1 MHKALATLTHSGN
14 VVISASKRQD
24 VLGCTGHLYEN
35 RTGSAV
41 SEVDGKPC
49 DVRIVQLWIVK
60 GVGQGCRLTFRHE
73 RISIAHGQDNDRRL
87 EVPEAVDATLHQH
100 CLGNCLV
107 RGVSK
112 CWKARREIEVLQST
126 QQPCSIVDVVVE
138 VEKHRSSVAVGHCSH
153 TNGIWPDQL
162 TQAFDNARCEATD

>member
-1 MHKALATLTHSGN
+1 MHKALATLTHSGIN
-14 VVISASKRQD
+14 NASKRQD
-24 VLGCTGHLYEN
+24 FIGYTGHLYEN
-35 RTGSAV
+35 RTGGAV
-41 SEVDGKPC
+41 SEVDCKPF

-73 RISIAHGQDNDRRL
+73 RISITHGQDNDRRL
-87 EVPEAVDATLHQH
+87 EVSEAGGATLHQH

-107 RGVSK
+107 SGVGK
-112 CWKARREIEVLQST
+112 CWKARCDVEVLQST

-138 VEKHRSSVAVGHCSH
+138 VEKHRSSVAVGHCSY

-162 TQAFDNARCEATD
+162 TQAFDDA